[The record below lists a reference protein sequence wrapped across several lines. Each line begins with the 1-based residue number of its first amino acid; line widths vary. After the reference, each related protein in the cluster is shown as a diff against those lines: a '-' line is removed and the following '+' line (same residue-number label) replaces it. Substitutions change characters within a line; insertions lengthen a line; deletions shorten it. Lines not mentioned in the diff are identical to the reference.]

1 MEKQIISLPRGEG
14 RGRKRKGEG
23 PFLPTFPT
31 LSPRGLNT
39 QATTSSLW
47 LLCRLTTEWGTQY
60 HCLSLLTILKGQ
72 AWPACIASVSVR
84 FRSKEWGT
92 RVKWRKWKSG
102 VALVSFLAPRG
113 QNRESRSSVFLCSKT
128 KRKRLLCRLPVKW
141 INDDDDDDDDHHH
154 HH

>member
-1 MEKQIISLPRGEG
+1 MLRKKKCNNPLHQKQIDGKANNISPPRGGEG
-14 RGRKRKGEG
+14 KKEKRGRAI
-23 PFLPTFPT
+23 PSNLSYPLPP
-31 LSPRGLNT
+31 
-39 QATTSSLW
+39 LW
-47 LLCRLTTEWGTQY
+47 LLCRLTTLWGTEY

-84 FRSKEWGT
+84 FRSKERGT
-92 RVKWRKWKSG
+92 RVKWHKEKSG

-141 INDDDDDDDDHHH
+141 INDHHH
-154 HH
+154 HY